1 MASPTV
7 TVRGG
12 GVSAAA
18 SRGLFAKQSSKSVR
32 KQRLRKAVHAV
43 SLPNVESSD
52 RFTPIEA
59 MTQLV
64 AKFVQDA
71 LVMMQKLFQA
81 VSRVRIAAAAI
92 ASISRAKETSGTTSF
107 VAAERESQQGKRVL
121 RSVVEEKNDGAPRI
135 ATSLQHTL
143 NDVTGTLEAKW
154 KALESSLESRAGDL
168 FSATQKSATAL
179 QSIQGSSAATLRL
192 WSLETTASVLKHEE
206 ELRQQVFEKVLAELE
221 ARDGRSQGLAY

>member
-1 MASPTV
+1 MAGSRV
-7 TVRGG
+7 TVRRGG
-12 GVSAAA
+12 GAAAA
-18 SRGLFAKQSSKSVR
+18 SRGLFAKQSNKVAK

-52 RFTPIEA
+52 RFAPIEA

-81 VSRVRIAAAAI
+81 VTRIRIAAAAI
-92 ASISRAKETSGTTSF
+92 ASISRAEETPVTLNSF
-107 VAAERESQQGKRVL
+107 VVEQEPRVKF
-121 RSVVEEKNDGAPRI
+121 VEEKKKDGSPKI

-154 KALESSLESRAGDL
+154 KALESSLESRAGNL

-179 QSIQGSSAATLRL
+179 QSIQGNSAATLRL